1 MSDYVE
7 DIHKE
12 LYEVSK
18 AGDCAR
24 VRELLEAGADP
35 DKYKDG
41 EDGDTALHRA
51 AWNGHR
57 DVVISLLESGAN
69 PHIRDYK
76 GRTTIDVAKDEE
88 IAGLEFNK

>member
-12 LYEVSK
+12 LYEVSE

-35 DKYKDG
+35 DKYKDEEYG
-41 EDGDTALHRA
+41 MTALQCVA
-51 AWNGHR
+51 VEGQN
-57 DVVISLLESGAN
+57 VVSGKDIN
-69 PHIRDYK
+69 PSK
-76 GRTTIDVAKDEE
+76 M
-88 IAGLEFNK
+88 